1 MLITSLKKPLISG
14 LFVATCLVAGNTH
27 AAEPGKFKVSS
38 GFDYSSGD
46 YGSTTDT
53 EIWYVPLTVKYDT
66 FPWTTKVTVPW
77 LQIKG
82 PGGVVGGGES
92 VIVVN
97 PGATTTTTESGLGD
111 IVASL
116 SYSMDPISE
125 GFPLLDFTGKIKFPT
140 ADEDK
145 GLGTG
150 EVDYTLQLDAAKIY
164 GRWTPI
170 ATLGYK
176 IKGDPA
182 GVKLDNTFF
191 ASAGAAYK
199 FSSMVSAGATLD
211 YSESSTSTSDDA
223 VELFA
228 YLAYKLSPQWSIN
241 AYGVAGFTD
250 GSPNEEIGMQFSFS
264 PR

>member
-1 MLITSLKKPLISG
+1 MLITSFKKPLITG
-14 LFVATCLVAGNTH
+14 LLVAGCLIAGPAS
-27 AAEPGKFKVSS
+27 AAEKGNFKVSS

-46 YGSTTDT
+46 YGSTVDT
-53 EIWYVPLTVKYDT
+53 EIWYVPLTLKYST
-66 FPWTTKVTVPW
+66 FPWTAKVTVPW

-97 PGATTTTTESGLGD
+97 SGATTTTTESGLGD
-111 IVASL
+111 VVAAI
-116 SYSMDPISE
+116 SYSMDPISD
-125 GFPLLDFTGKIKFPT
+125 GFPLLDFTAKVKLPT

-150 EVDYTLQLDAAKIY
+150 KVDYTLQVDAASFY
-164 GRWTPI
+164 GNWIPL

-176 IKGDPA
+176 IKGDPT

-191 ASAGAAYK
+191 ASVGAAYK
-199 FSSMVSAGATLD
+199 FNDKTSAGATLD
-211 YSESSTSTSDDA
+211 YQEASTSTSDDA
-223 VELFA
+223 TELFA
-228 YLAYKLSPQWSIN
+228 YLAYKLSKQWSIN
-241 AYGVAGFTD
+241 TYGLVGFTD

-264 PR
+264 P